1 MEANSQLNDKPV
13 IRYSLALYKVAKD
26 LDLEKA
32 LETNASSI
40 IEKYENDDK
49 FELLLTNPLLSAKNQ
64 VEVVKSVFS
73 IKELNKLKVHKV
85 MFSFLMVL
93 AVNNRLSI
101 MHSSLIKF
109 KSMVVSKNRELNI
122 NVTTVKE
129 IDENIKN
136 QLIGIFSSKTKR
148 KINIFNIV
156 DKEIL
161 GGIIIEMGSNLID
174 ASIRNKISKINGA
187 IKGVN

>member
-1 MEANSQLNDKPV
+1 MIFSVFNL
-13 IRYSLALYKVAKD
+13 
-26 LDLEKA
+26 
-32 LETNASSI
+32 
-40 IEKYENDDK
+40 DDK